1 MTPETKNEMWIVDDE
16 SDMRIVTSYK
26 DALRAAVAVYN
37 DFLNKYGNEDMSA
50 EDILGDINSLVSNHH
65 IEGVVYL
72 YPAKVISFDGCDGLN

>member
-26 DALRAAVAVYN
+26 NALRAAVAVYN
-37 DFLNKYGNEDMSA
+37 DFLNEYGNEDMSA
-50 EDILGDINSLVSNHH
+50 EDILSDINSLVTNHH

-72 YPAKVISFDGCDGLN
+72 YPAKIISFDGGDGLN

>member
-16 SDMRIVTSYK
+16 SDPRIASSYK

-37 DFLNKYGNEDMSA
+37 DFLNEYGNEDMSA
-50 EDILGDINSLVSNHH
+50 EDILSDINSLVTNHY

-72 YPAKVISFDGCDGLN
+72 CPAKVISFDGGHGLN